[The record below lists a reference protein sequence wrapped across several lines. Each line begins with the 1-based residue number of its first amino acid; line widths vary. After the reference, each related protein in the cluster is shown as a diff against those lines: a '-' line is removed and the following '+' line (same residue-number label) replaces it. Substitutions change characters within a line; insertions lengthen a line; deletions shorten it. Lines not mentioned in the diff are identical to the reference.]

1 MPQQQKKK
9 RKREE
14 CRRTSGAEPVCSWA
28 QVEKICDCHREME
41 SYLIIDTAV
50 CEFGGDLI
58 WDEAPLF

>member
-28 QVEKICDCHREME
+28 QVEKICDCHRE
-41 SYLIIDTAV
+41 SDSQVVIRFVILQILLAVIAYLIA
-50 CEFGGDLI
+50 
-58 WDEAPLF
+58 A